1 MPVLSCRKKGKKMFR
16 IGSGPCVY
24 QTKAKAEKAYAG
36 YRAKKHSRRK

>member
-24 QTKAKAEKAYAG
+24 SSKVKADRAYKG
-36 YRAKKHSRRK
+36 YRARKYRR

>member
-24 QTKAKAEKAYAG
+24 PTKKKAEKAYAG